1 MRGLIAGSKDA
12 ICQEFITVKSALIA
26 LCLVS
31 VLGCA
36 SGYQVK
42 MTQSVVPVDRGGR
55 SPALATKQ
63 YNKVLIIPPA
73 GTTREQH
80 EALITRFETGF
91 LKQGLSLI
99 ASARGQAARAAA
111 EANLEKAIQ
120 MLQESGAEAILKI
133 VESKWSDGSEA
144 SRFFVLDDLDQQ
156 QFREVNENEYRLWN
170 AEKYAFDSP
179 RLHFSGKLVDA
190 ATTEVLKTFDMTT
203 AANWNLPKA
212 YEATLAL
219 DRNDKWEIVEANFDY
234 GETWWLDEAKN
245 TSEAKLIEEIAKTI
259 KSSSDRVPALEQPSP
274 GE

>member
-1 MRGLIAGSKDA
+1 M
-12 ICQEFITVKSALIA
+12 KSALIA

-36 SGYQVK
+36 SSYQVK

-55 SPALATKQ
+55 SPALATTQ

-120 MLQESGAEAILKI
+120 MLQESGAEAVLKI
-133 VESKWSDGSEA
+133 VESKWSDGNEA

-156 QFREVNENEYRLWN
+156 KFREVNENEYRLWN

-179 RLHFSGKLVDA
+179 RLHNFSKWPIGVMMGREPPSSTGEGGWLSQPGGHGDHEGTLLRA
-190 ATTEVLKTFDMTT
+190 ARESVRGPEV
-203 AANWNLPKA
+203 A
-212 YEATLAL
+212 
-219 DRNDKWEIVEANFDY
+219 
-234 GETWWLDEAKN
+234 GEG
-245 TSEAKLIEEIAKTI
+245 
-259 KSSSDRVPALEQPSP
+259 R
-274 GE
+274 